1 MAEQPEQAP
10 DWPAQITDR
19 IVDAIEQVRVK
30 TTQPA
35 ITVARGVVYGLA
47 VALIGV
53 VMVLLLLV
61 GLFRGTVELAEWQGL
76 GVWAAYVLFGGI
88 FTIVGMVLWSK
99 RTA

>member
-1 MAEQPEQAP
+1 MAEQSDQGQ
-10 DWPAQITDR
+10 DWPAQVTDK

-47 VALIGV
+47 ILLIAI
-53 VMVLLLLV
+53 VMILMLLI

-88 FTIVGMVLWSK
+88 FVIVGMVLWSK